1 MDRSTSMAQVLNV
14 DNIPDILQKVKNEK
28 VVLTGGCFDV
38 LHPGHI
44 IFLQKAKEAGDILV
58 VLLESDEKIKKL
70 KGVSRPVHNQKER
83 AKILSALKVVDY
95 IVLLSSLE
103 TAEEYDELIAKL
115 KPDIIAVTKGIDDYH
130 HKRASKLVGARL
142 KYVTGIIG
150 DYSTTK
156 ILTQN

>member
-1 MDRSTSMAQVLNV
+1 MAKVLTV
-14 DNIPDILQKVKNEK
+14 DHIPGILQKLKKEK

-38 LHPGHI
+38 LHPGHV

-70 KGVSRPVHNQKER
+70 KGVNRPVHTQKER

-95 IVLLSSLE
+95 IVLLPSLE
-103 TAEEYDELIAKL
+103 TAEEYDELIVKL
-115 KPDIIAVTKGIDDYH
+115 KPDIIAVTKGIDDHH

-150 DYSTTK
+150 DYSTSK

>member
-1 MDRSTSMAQVLNV
+1 MDRSTSMATVLNV
-14 DNIPDILQKVKNEK
+14 DHIPGILQKLKNKK

-38 LHPGHI
+38 LHLGHV
-44 IFLQKAKEAGDILV
+44 IFLQKAQKVGDILV

-70 KGVSRPVHNQKER
+70 KGVNRPVHTQKER
-83 AKILSALKVVDY
+83 AKILAALKVVDY
-95 IVLLSSLE
+95 VMLLPSLE
-103 TAEEYDELIAKL
+103 TEEEYDELIAQL

-130 HKRASKLVGARL
+130 HKRVSKLVGARL